1 MHHFLRTCI
10 AAFLA
15 YSSHYTFTKTYSYL
29 CIPDGFGGFL
39 TGMMYTGS
47 PVCAG
52 ILNVMSH
59 SHITFTTIIVTSMS
73 RLLVD
78 TLDDFTGRGKEPKQ
92 HKE

>member
-1 MHHFLRTCI
+1 M
-10 AAFLA
+10 
-15 YSSHYTFTKTYSYL
+15 
-29 CIPDGFGGFL
+29 CIPDGFGGFFS
-39 TGMMYTGS
+39 GMVHTGS

-78 TLDDFTGRGKEPKQ
+78 SLDEFTKGSKESKE
-92 HKE
+92 HKD

>member
-1 MHHFLRTCI
+1 
-10 AAFLA
+10 
-15 YSSHYTFTKTYSYL
+15 
-29 CIPDGFGGFL
+29 
-39 TGMMYTGS
+39 MYTGS

-59 SHITFTTIIVTSMS
+59 SHITFTTIIVTSIS

-78 TLDDFTGRGKEPKQ
+78 TLDDFTGRNKEPKQ

>member
-1 MHHFLRTCI
+1 MHALARTFL

-15 YSSHYTFTKTYSYL
+15 YSSHYMFTKTYAWM
-29 CIPDGFGGFL
+29 CIPDGINGFF

-59 SHITFTTIIVTSMS
+59 SHVTFTTVVVTSIS

-78 TLDDFTGRGKEPKQ
+78 TLDGFSKTRKE
-92 HKE
+92 EE